1 METRTIGSGTFS
13 VIGLGGYELGQ
24 DQGWSG
30 SREVL
35 TAAIESGTDWLDT
48 SEAYFDTLN
57 ELTVGAAMRDVGAPV
72 KISSKV
78 APDASGF
85 RAEQVRTACT
95 GSLKRLGWEASAGF
109 PCAR

>member
-35 TAAIESGTDWLDT
+35 MAAIESGTDWLDT
-48 SEAYFDTLN
+48 SEAYSTN
-57 ELTVGAAMRDVGAPV
+57 
-72 KISSKV
+72 
-78 APDASGF
+78 
-85 RAEQVRTACT
+85 
-95 GSLKRLGWEASAGF
+95 
-109 PCAR
+109 